1 MNRYEFLVSNHK
13 IERLTVCANSE
24 EEARQ
29 KLYDFEVDEEETE
42 QDDYDFYGAEL
53 DEVEEDV

>member
-13 IERLTVCANSE
+13 IERLTVYANSE

-42 QDDYDFYGAEL
+42 QDDYDFYGADL